1 MKHLVD
7 YDEFQIWSNKE
18 KKIKKKKKKKFPV
31 VPRGTTVTCK
41 GIPL

>member
-18 KKIKKKKKKKFPV
+18 KKIKKKKKKKFLFAHV
-31 VPRGTTVTCK
+31 K
-41 GIPL
+41 IYL